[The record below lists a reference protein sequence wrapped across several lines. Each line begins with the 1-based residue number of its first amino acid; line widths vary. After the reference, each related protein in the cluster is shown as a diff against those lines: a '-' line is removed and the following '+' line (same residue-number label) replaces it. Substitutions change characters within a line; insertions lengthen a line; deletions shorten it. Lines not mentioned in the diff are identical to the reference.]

1 MDDFKQAIVRG
12 DFSKAKHLSIHMNL
26 EALTDT
32 LYLIAYDNETIAPYG
47 FVNYLLL
54 DKESSELH
62 YLASY
67 LLSMG
72 LNHLEGAYQTAFFH
86 AKKAVELS
94 PNDNSY
100 KEYLLLFYEIP
111 EQLLTKEEATDIAK
125 KILEKDPENKASLFV
140 LKREI

>member
-1 MDDFKQAIVRG
+1 MDDFKQAIVKG
-12 DFSKAKHLSIHMNL
+12 DFSKAKYLSIHMDL
-26 EALTDT
+26 ETLTDT
-32 LYLIAYDNETIAPYG
+32 LYLIAYDDETITPYG

-62 YLASY
+62 YLASF

-94 PNDNSY
+94 PNDISY

-125 KILEKDPENKASLFV
+125 EILEEDPENKASLFV
-140 LKREI
+140 LKGEV